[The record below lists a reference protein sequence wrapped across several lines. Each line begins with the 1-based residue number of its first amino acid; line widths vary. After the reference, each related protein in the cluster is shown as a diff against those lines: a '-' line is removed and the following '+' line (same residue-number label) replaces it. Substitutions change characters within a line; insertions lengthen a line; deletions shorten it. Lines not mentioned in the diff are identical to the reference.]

1 MKKIL
6 MMILACAAVLAA
18 GDVQAQS
25 LQSLLKG
32 LGNMFGKTQAAE
44 EEPAEP
50 EALTAEQLQ
59 GRWVYRSL
67 DMQYTGNSNIASIA
81 VASAKT
87 QLSTVAGKAGLVA
100 GRDYVDVKDDGTLS
114 LVSGEHSTSARY
126 DYRQQDGTMCVTME
140 YNGKT
145 LSLTATVTPVG
156 EELQVMFDAAKLV
169 ALVEKNTDK
178 MKDNTAF
185 QMLKVLTGNYPG
197 IMVGA
202 VLGR

>member
-1 MKKIL
+1 MRKFL

-32 LGNMFGKTQAAE
+32 LGNMFGKTQAA

-100 GRDYVDVKDDGTLS
+100 GRDYVDVKDDGTLT
-114 LVSGEHSTSARY
+114 LVSGEHSAAARY

-145 LSLTATVTPVG
+145 LSLTATLTPNGG
-156 EELQVMFDAAKLV
+156 EELLVMFDAAKLV